1 MATYQQWSQSYFTN
15 LTPDQH
21 NANNRWFKS
30 IRDKL
35 TDSGIL
41 YVPIL
46 DKEFNKSG
54 EEVNTNFDK
63 SEDKVGVHKLEP
75 ISYYNHNV
83 DVNNIVKEEVDNKDE
98 EISYIDSLLT
108 TGI

>member
-1 MATYQQWSQSYFTN
+1 MATYQQWSQSYFDN

-41 YVPIL
+41 YVPVL
-46 DKEFNKSG
+46 DKEFNKLG
-54 EEVNTNFDK
+54 EEVNN
-63 SEDKVGVHKLEP
+63 
-75 ISYYNHNV
+75 
-83 DVNNIVKEEVDNKDE
+83 EEE
-98 EISYIDSLLT
+98 QSYIDSLLT
-108 TGI
+108 SG

>member
-1 MATYQQWSQSYFTN
+1 MKRHVNQLDQGRINMATYQQWSQSYFTD

-21 NANNRWFKS
+21 NANNRWFQS

-46 DKEFNKSG
+46 DKEFNKLG
-54 EEVNTNFDK
+54 EEVNN
-63 SEDKVGVHKLEP
+63 
-75 ISYYNHNV
+75 
-83 DVNNIVKEEVDNKDE
+83 EEE
-98 EISYIDSLLT
+98 QSYIDSLLT
-108 TGI
+108 SG

>member
-1 MATYQQWSQSYFTN
+1 MATYQQWSESYFTN

-21 NANNRWFKS
+21 DANNNWFQS
-30 IRDKL
+30 MRDRL

-54 EEVNTNFDK
+54 EEINN
-63 SEDKVGVHKLEP
+63 EDGQ
-75 ISYYNHNV
+75 SYV
-83 DVNNIVKEEVDNKDE
+83 
-98 EISYIDSLLT
+98 DSLLT
-108 TGI
+108 TGYNE

>member
-21 NANNRWFKS
+21 NVNNQWFQS
-30 IRDKL
+30 MRDKL

-46 DKEFNKSG
+46 DKEFNKLG
-54 EEVNTNFDK
+54 EE
-63 SEDKVGVHKLEP
+63 L
-75 ISYYNHNV
+75 
-83 DVNNIVKEEVDNKDE
+83 
-98 EISYIDSLLT
+98 
-108 TGI
+108 